1 MGFPIVPKPTK
12 ASLATGEGY
21 RFRLCAL
28 FESRGRENLFPKNQK
43 IGLTFEKSV
52 G

>member
-1 MGFPIVPKPTK
+1 MGLPIVPKPTK
-12 ASLATGEGY
+12 ASLATGEEY

-28 FESRGRENLFPKNQK
+28 FESNGGENLFPKSQK
-43 IGLTFEKSV
+43 IGLIFEKSV